1 TGTESDAF
9 GPLAEVHEFG
19 TRHRRGDRGHVVV
32 LRDPVTSETELVRF
46 VDDLLRGGKGVC
58 GRLSRA
64 NRHEVKD
71 GKLHIEATAGVTG
84 SFLTRPSRPQPKRV
98 ATQPKSV
105 STISR
110 AMNRACST
118 GSLAGS
124 IDAGGTQAGRPSAS
138 IRQYQS
144 DLSIKWWCAE
154 QANVR
159 LLTSVLP
166 PSAHGTMWCASHHPG
181 GVSHPGKVQP
191 WSRLAR
197 IANCFSVASRRSV
210 ARAIVFVFSLI
221 RWKKTEPFSP
231 SSAAVVMGKG
241 ASAPVVAL
249 PVCSARSS
257 ALAVTTR
264 AYAAPA
270 LIRSISMLPTRLE
283 KRS

>member
-1 TGTESDAF
+1 DRVCSGRASDSQIDAITVDRGEQGEELGDRQRRMIGKHDPTGTESDAF

-98 ATQPKSV
+98 RLQPKCTVSHPQRARPQPKRGRLQPNCSLSPPQRARPQPKRVATQPKSV
-105 STISR
+105 LPIPR
-110 AMNRACST
+110 AKNRACST

-124 IDAGGTQAGRPSAS
+124 IDAGSTQAGRPSAN

-154 QANVR
+154 
-159 LLTSVLP
+159 
-166 PSAHGTMWCASHHPG
+166 
-181 GVSHPGKVQP
+181 
-191 WSRLAR
+191 
-197 IANCFSVASRRSV
+197 
-210 ARAIVFVFSLI
+210 
-221 RWKKTEPFSP
+221 
-231 SSAAVVMGKG
+231 
-241 ASAPVVAL
+241 
-249 PVCSARSS
+249 
-257 ALAVTTR
+257 
-264 AYAAPA
+264 
-270 LIRSISMLPTRLE
+270 
-283 KRS
+283 